1 MLTFAILM
9 CFTSFILFHIFQIHL
24 IISTNNAG
32 LKENV
37 LNYYSSNIRILNN
50 RNIYLLFYNIN
61 TLKLFYFIF
70 SYNLYLF
77 VHSLTKQFQF
87 AQKQKF
93 LSCYDPSAGITC
105 SLVGRNTFIENP
117 KANCQ
122 RFVVKIYLVM
132 AKNSV
137 LILQAMSLSE
147 VPELELKHPRL
158 ISSVVSPTTSKTIL
172 FVFYNTL

>member
-70 SYNLYLF
+70 FLTTYTFLF
-77 VHSLTKQFQF
+77 
-87 AQKQKF
+87 
-93 LSCYDPSAGITC
+93 I
-105 SLVGRNTFIENP
+105 
-117 KANCQ
+117 
-122 RFVVKIYLVM
+122 
-132 AKNSV
+132 
-137 LILQAMSLSE
+137 
-147 VPELELKHPRL
+147 
-158 ISSVVSPTTSKTIL
+158 VSPNSSSLPRSRNSCPAMTQVLASHVLWWEETLSLRTQKLITKDLLSKYTW
-172 FVFYNTL
+172 